1 MRERKEEGWI
11 FKRMSW
17 LWKWADGLLR
27 MRHKPPL
34 SSITGRTLNCQ
45 HPKQSCLFL
54 QHELLSCPSSE
65 HGQNMGLIGFS
76 WSDRSCLRLHEWND
90 PRSSCVTWWEQ
101 RGLTNQTCLSFVPA
115 LSCASCLGTFCS
127 FNSSSLCC
135 EAETK
140 SWGSHEAKTRAHTQ
154 NIGPPVWHRR
164 DQDWKCFFKKPES
177 HYIWEILS

>member
-1 MRERKEEGWI
+1 MRERKEREWI

-45 HPKQSCLFL
+45 HSKRSCLFL

-65 HGQNMGLIGFS
+65 HEQNMGLIWAVWPDGS
-76 WSDRSCLRLHEWND
+76 SVVLRI
-90 PRSSCVTWWEQ
+90 R
-101 RGLTNQTCLSFVPA
+101 RACLSFQPTV
-115 LSCASCLGTFCS
+115 LSCVLCPGTFCS

-140 SWGSHEAKTRAHTQ
+140 SWGCLEVKTRVHAQ

-164 DQDWKCFFKKPES
+164 DQDWKCFFKKKKPES